1 LGWVGGLVRIEG
13 ANLFVANFSYLFG
26 YSYELHT
33 CGAEWYGREV
43 ARGWMPGLICKF
55 IPACTYSAWPETHG
69 ANRLQRFQQKD
80 VSTRAGCINRVFAFY
95 IALVF
100 LGDSPVSDESKIRD
114 VVDAVTGVA
123 KAVPVYQDVVQ
134 PAAQEIGKALQTIAK
149 TVHVALAPVSALVW
163 GYDQVKEFVS
173 TKVADRL
180 KNVPPENIVTPK
192 PNIAGPA
199 LESLRYTGHESSLS
213 DLYANLLAASMD
225 KSTAHGAHPAFV
237 EIIKQLTPDEAKLVG
252 LFVQDVALPLLNV
265 RWEYKNPTPEK
276 TGGKDVLVN
285 FSQLGAITKCEFPQL
300 TPTYI
305 DNLCRLGLAEVP
317 AMLEYTGK
325 GVYDSLENAP
335 EVQQQKIQIEQNSEL
350 KITIERKALRVTE
363 LGKQFA
369 RICVLRKS

>member
-1 LGWVGGLVRIEG
+1 
-13 ANLFVANFSYLFG
+13 
-26 YSYELHT
+26 
-33 CGAEWYGREV
+33 
-43 ARGWMPGLICKF
+43 
-55 IPACTYSAWPETHG
+55 
-69 ANRLQRFQQKD
+69 
-80 VSTRAGCINRVFAFY
+80 
-95 IALVF
+95 
-100 LGDSPVSDESKIRD
+100 VSDESKIRD

-134 PAAQEIGKALQTIAK
+134 PAAQEIGKALHTIAK